1 MLLISASIKPSSIHG
16 FGCFTNERIHKGQV
30 VWVFDER
37 IDIRIPVSEL
47 GSLPRP
53 AQEFLG
59 TYGYAEMHQGQ
70 KVIVLCGDHSKHMN
84 HSSDP
89 NLLEGGDNLGLNV
102 AARDIEEGEELTCNY
117 YHFDL
122 DVSEKL

>member
-1 MLLISASIKPSSIHG
+1 VLLISASIKPSSIHG
-16 FGCFTNERIHKGQV
+16 FGCFTDEGVHKGQV

-47 GSLPRP
+47 ASFPRP
-53 AQEFLG
+53 AQEFLA

-89 NLLEGGDNLGLNV
+89 NLLEGGDNLELNV
-102 AARDIEEGEELTCNY
+102 AACDIEAGEELTCNY
-117 YHFDL
+117 YNFDL
-122 DVSEKL
+122 DAGEKL